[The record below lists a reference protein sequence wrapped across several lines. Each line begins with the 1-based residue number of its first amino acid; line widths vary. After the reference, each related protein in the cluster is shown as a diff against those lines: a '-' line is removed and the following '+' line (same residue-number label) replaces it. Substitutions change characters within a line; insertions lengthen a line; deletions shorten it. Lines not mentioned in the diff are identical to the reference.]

1 MDTAAYARM
10 GEQEHRHWWFAA
22 RREIIARLIT
32 DSCNLPQNAR
42 LLEAGCGTGG
52 NLSFLSNFGE
62 LDAFEFDETSR
73 NTAQLKSGMVIPFG
87 ALPNDAP
94 FERGA
99 YDLIALLD
107 VLEHIEHD
115 TASLTALGERLDK
128 DGRILITVPA
138 MPWLWSKHDVVHH
151 HFRRYT
157 RKSLKLTIENAG
169 LEVEKMSYF
178 NFYLF
183 PIALLKR
190 GFDKLTGSSAPDDDI
205 PASWMNQLF
214 YRIFRAERH
223 LVNHI
228 SLPWGLSLYAIVKLK
243 K

>member
-10 GEQEHRHWWFAA
+10 GEQEHKHWWFAA
-22 RREIIARLIT
+22 RREIIAKLIT
-32 DSCNLPQNAR
+32 SSCDLPKNAR

-52 NLSFLSNFGE
+52 NLSLLSGFGK

-73 NTAQLKSGMVIPFG
+73 TTAQLKSGMDIPFG
-87 ALPNDAP
+87 ALPDDAP
-94 FERGA
+94 FAGEA

-128 DGRILITVPA
+128 NGRILITVPA

-157 RKSLKLTIENAG
+157 RNSLKRAVENAG
-169 LEVEKMSYF
+169 LEVEAISYF
-178 NFYLF
+178 NCFLF
-183 PIALLKR
+183 PFALMKR
-190 GFDKLTGSSAPDDDI
+190 GFDKLTGSSAPDDEI
-205 PASWMNQLF
+205 PSDWMNKLF
-214 YRIFRAERH
+214 FRIFRAERH
-223 LVNHI
+223 LVSRT